1 MSSVIEHPIPGG
13 WSDRELRVGPR
24 LFRLLTPTDPDR
36 LLDHLESPEA
46 ATKPH
51 LADPYWAKLWAAAP
65 PPGARVLELGCGSGL
80 VGIAALACGLDV
92 TFSDYIP
99 FAVELALENATR
111 NGFHNAT
118 GIVLDWKESHGRQDQ
133 PF

>member
-51 LADPYWAKLWAAAP
+51 LADPYWAKLWPAAP
-65 PPGARVLELGCGSGL
+65 LLAEAIVRNPPPPDTKLLELGCGSGL
-80 VGIAALACGLDV
+80 VGISALAC
-92 TFSDYIP
+92 
-99 FAVELALENATR
+99 
-111 NGFHNAT
+111 
-118 GIVLDWKESHGRQDQ
+118 
-133 PF
+133 